1 MLDGVSQKFLV
12 SDDSRLVAELDTSV
26 QELIEAETA
35 ATDAIPIYVRGRLSR
50 TAAPHGIHHEEVKRL
65 SGACHYMLSRR
76 RQLWF
81 YTLGDGTQQL
91 PAGDAR
97 AIVDAFL
104 KVLVTMQRKEG
115 LPQDYALVWHCTK
128 GLHAHVICPANRRI
142 RKALQRSVR
151 FGQYLYRKWVF
162 DVHGLAEYLSQECIP
177 QAAFKRRIRRKRGS
191 HQLPGG
197 GDRVRL
203 SEGLK
208 ADAIAAGY
216 VDEWQPTNAKR
227 KPRESRAR
235 GWTCRIRRGKSA
247 RLTPQQMVLFPQ
259 LEKPPVRLRDF
270 HGGMLT
276 PAQAQEVEFQRQRLG
291 LSQYQAAQR
300 IGISQPHYA
309 NVVRGHDS
317 MSSFAARQ
325 LRETLLHEET
335 RQAA

>member
-1 MLDGVSQKFLV
+1 MLDDVSQKFLV
-12 SDDSRLVAELDTSV
+12 SDDSSLAAKLDTSF
-26 QELIEAETA
+26 QELIEAEA
-35 ATDAIPIYVRGRLSR
+35 AEPDASLIYVKGRLSR
-50 TAAPHGIHHEEVKRL
+50 TTAPHGIHQEEVKRL

-81 YTLGDGTQQL
+81 ITIGDGLQQMN
-91 PAGDAR
+91 PGDAR
-97 AIVDAFL
+97 DVVADFL
-104 KVLVTMQRKEG
+104 KVLVTKQKEAG
-115 LPQDYALVWHCTK
+115 LPQDYALVWHCSK
-128 GLHAHVICPANRRI
+128 GLHAHVICPANQRI
-142 RKALQRSVR
+142 LDALMRSAR

-203 SEGLK
+203 SECLK

-216 VDEWQPTNAKR
+216 VDDWQPTNAKR
-227 KPRESRAR
+227 SEARAPTR
-235 GWTCRIRRGKSA
+235 PYKIRRAKSP
-247 RLTPQQMVLFPQ
+247 RLTPQQAVLFPQ

-276 PAQAQEVEFQRQRLG
+276 PAQAQEVEFRRQRLG
-291 LSQYQAAQR
+291 LSQYQAAQL

-317 MSSFAARQ
+317 MSKLAARH
-325 LRETLLHEET
+325 LRETLLHETALE
-335 RQAA
+335 AA